1 MHQQT
6 HPFAVPFSVYESNL
20 VTATARSLDW
30 LWQDR
35 LPTSAITLLDGDHG
49 TGKSLLAL
57 TVAAYISNGNPMP
70 DGTTPMTGGVVIVT
84 PSVDTTSNQL
94 PLLSALGANLDRIA
108 ILSYV
113 HDPENTSHPSG
124 YRPFSLPEDLPRL
137 FDAAERVN
145 ARLIIFDPFINLLSQ
160 TNRWTDQRLHSLLA
174 DINQS
179 LIERNLSCLLIRN
192 CPVKGGHA
200 RPSVLERSERFLT
213 HAASRLLLAPHPMQ
227 PDLLLLAHARG
238 PRFDLAP
245 TLILQIQKHHHAPS
259 ISCMTVQ
266 DSLPLPA
273 RDLLAYRPDALHHRL
288 LAQDLLKLI
297 TAKTDPTHVST
308 LYAQSPHSS
317 PFQVQRALRDL
328 LNIGQ
333 IDRPA
338 RGFYSPTTPNPEFVY
353 QTTSTNLDRR
363 KAALHAIIN
372 GIEDETSRSKA
383 EAEALLAVAQYDDLA
398 TGYASVLKRFMRGEL
413 PTMEPQP
420 ANPPAKTSLFPVSA
434 ATTPIP
440 QPVHQL
446 DSFAATTPTPEQAN
460 PLNSFAATTPIPQ
473 PVHQLDSFAATTPVS
488 ELTHQPDSFAATTPT
503 PEPVHQLDSF
513 AATTPVSE
521 LTHQPDSFAATTPT
535 PEPVHQ
541 LDSSA
546 AITPTPQPANPL
558 DSSAAITPT
567 PQPVNP
573 LDSSAA
579 ITPTPQPASS
589 LDQTGVTTL
598 PSELANFSNTIDTT
612 NGYRTETTNSG
623 LKFIVM
629 TPEQLREQALRG
641 ASMDTHHRE
650 AWRRPWSSDPYR
662 NW

>member
-1 MHQQT
+1 MMNQQT
-6 HPFAVPFSVYESNL
+6 HPFAVPFSAYESNL

-35 LPTSAITLLDGDHG
+35 LPASAITLLDGDHG

-57 TVAAYISNGNPMP
+57 TIAAYISNGNPMP
-70 DGTTPMTGGVVIVT
+70 DGTTGSSGGVVIVT
-84 PSVDTTSNQL
+84 PSVDTTSTQL

-174 DINQS
+174 DLNQS
-179 LIERNLSCLLIRN
+179 LIERNLSCLLVRN

-245 TLILQIQKHHHAPS
+245 TLILQIQQHPHVPS

-266 DSLPLPA
+266 DSFPLPA
-273 RDLLAYRPDALHHRL
+273 RDLLAHRPDVLHRRL

-297 TAKTDPTHVST
+297 TAKTDPIHVST
-308 LYAQSPHSS
+308 LYTKAPHSS
-317 PFQVQRALRDL
+317 PSQVQRALRDL
-328 LNIGQ
+328 LNMGQ
-333 IDRPA
+333 IDRPS
-338 RGFYSPTTPNPEFVY
+338 RGFYSPPPANPEFGNLS
-353 QTTSTNLDRR
+353 TSTTLDRR
-363 KAALHAIIN
+363 KAALHAIVN
-372 GIEDETSRSKA
+372 GIEDETLRARA
-383 EAEALLAVAQYDDLA
+383 EAEALQAVAQYDDLA
-398 TGYASVLKRFMRGEL
+398 TGYGSVLKRFMRGDL
-413 PTMEPQP
+413 PMEEPE
-420 ANPPAKTSLFPVSA
+420 PVNQLDSSAATTLTPEQAHQLNSFA

-440 QPVHQL
+440 QPAHQL
-446 DSFAATTPTPEQAN
+446 DSSAATTLTPEQVHQ
-460 PLNSFAATTPIPQ
+460 LNSFAATTPIPQ
-473 PVHQLDSFAATTPVS
+473 PVNQLDSFAATTLTPEQAHQLNSFAATTPIPQPVNQLDSSAATTLTPEQVNQLDSFAATTP
-488 ELTHQPDSFAATTPT
+488 
-503 PEPVHQLDSF
+503 
-513 AATTPVSE
+513 
-521 LTHQPDSFAATTPT
+521 
-535 PEPVHQ
+535 
-541 LDSSA
+541 
-546 AITPTPQPANPL
+546 TPQPANPL
-558 DSSAAITPT
+558 NSFAATTPI
-567 PQPVNP
+567 
-573 LDSSAA
+573 L
-579 ITPTPQPASS
+579 QPASS
-589 LDQTGVTTL
+589 LDQTGATPL
-598 PSELANFSNTIDTT
+598 SSELANFSNTIDTT
-612 NGYRTETTNSG
+612 TPYRTETTTSG

-641 ASMDTHHRE
+641 ASMDTQNRDT
-650 AWRRPWSSDPYR
+650 WRRPPSYDPYR